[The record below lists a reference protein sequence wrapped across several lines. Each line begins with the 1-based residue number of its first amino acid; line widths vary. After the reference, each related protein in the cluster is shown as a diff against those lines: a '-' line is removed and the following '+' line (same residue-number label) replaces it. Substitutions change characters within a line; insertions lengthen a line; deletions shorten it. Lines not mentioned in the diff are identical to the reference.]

1 MYRCHFL
8 VVTFLVAAMTGCQSS
23 GPDSSGPREGYF
35 TWVDDQGQ
43 VRHTPIP
50 KASRDDKNSTD
61 DGQGDRTGVSA
72 EPDGSSD
79 AAEGSS
85 DAAEGSSSETYND
98 EFNLEN
104 YPDGNQ
110 LEKDGYVRPGEPQ
123 PYFTWQD
130 AEGNVRV
137 SYYQPDTRSEVE
149 KGRIKPPVQLTE
161 ASIHQAGEASVETGL
176 PEGADPEAQAVLGLE
191 PGAKSFFA
199 QWSGQCCR
207 DLDRSEPEV
216 WQQGREF
223 GIDMDRTAKAHSFST
238 GDSPYRLVRLP
249 SAELYSD
256 FILHLRS
263 FEKDGVFVP
272 SVAFLD
278 SSFEPLRIVTDLV
291 AEYVPESWHSH
302 GYLNAYIPVFPGRG
316 ERWML
321 IFTRDEDLAGQTVIE
336 GKYGPEAIPHTR
348 TGELG
353 LSREG
358 E

>member
-1 MYRCHFL
+1 MCKCRLL
-8 VVTFLVAAMTGCQSS
+8 VVSCLVVALAGCQSS
-23 GPDSSGPREGYF
+23 GPDSSGDRSGYF
-35 TWVDDQGQ
+35 TWVDEQGR

-50 KASRDDKNSTD
+50 KAAVESGKDDDNQGQNSK
-61 DGQGDRTGVSA
+61 GEEPGKGLENSA
-72 EPDGSSD
+72 AQEYD
-79 AAEGSS
+79 
-85 DAAEGSSSETYND
+85 D

-110 LEKDGYVRPGEPQ
+110 LEKDGYIRPGEPQ
-123 PYFTWQD
+123 PYFTWRD

-137 SYYQPDTRSEVE
+137 SYYQPDTRSAVE

-161 ASIHQAGEASVETGL
+161 ASIHQPGAVSGEAAL
-176 PEGADPEAQAVLGLE
+176 PEGADPKAMAVLGME
-191 PGAKSFFA
+191 PEGESFFE
-199 QWSGQCCR
+199 QWSRECCR
-207 DLDRSEPEV
+207 TMDRAESEG

-223 GIDMDRTAKAHSFST
+223 GIDMDETAPVHPFST

-249 SAELYSD
+249 PAETHND
-256 FILHLRS
+256 FILRLRS
-263 FEKDGVFVP
+263 FARNGVFVP

-278 SSFEPLRIVTDLV
+278 ASFAPVRVVTDLV

-302 GYLNAYIPVFPGRG
+302 GYLQAYIPVFPGRE
-316 ERWML
+316 ERWMVL
-321 IFTRDEDLAGQTVIE
+321 FTRDEDLEGQTVIE
-336 GKYGPEAIPHTR
+336 GKYGPEAISHTR

>member
-8 VVTFLVAAMTGCQSS
+8 VVICLVATIAGCQSS
-23 GPDSSGPREGYF
+23 GPDSSGARDGYF

-50 KASRDDKNSTD
+50 KTSGDDDES
-61 DGQGDRTGVSA
+61 
-72 EPDGSSD
+72 SSD
-79 AAEGSS
+79 TAED
-85 DAAEGSSSETYND
+85 DASETADD

-123 PYFTWQD
+123 PYFTWRD
-130 AEGNVRV
+130 AEGNVRA
-137 SYYQPDTRSEVE
+137 SYYQPDTRSAVE
-149 KGRIKPPVQLTE
+149 KGRVKPPVQLTE
-161 ASIHQAGEASVETGL
+161 ASIYQAGEATAETDL
-176 PEGADPEAQAVLGLE
+176 PEGADPQARAVLGME
-191 PGAKSFFA
+191 PGAESFFT
-199 QWSGQCCR
+199 QWSRQCCR
-207 DLDRSEPEV
+207 DMDRSEPEV

-223 GIDMDRTAKAHSFST
+223 GINLNRKSSVYSFST

-249 SAELYSD
+249 SADLHRD
-256 FILHLRS
+256 FILQLRS
-263 FEKDGVFVP
+263 FAKDGVFVP

-278 SSFEPLRIVTDLV
+278 ESFEPLRIVTDLV

-316 ERWML
+316 ERWMV

-353 LSREG
+353 LSREEG
-358 E
+358 H

>member
-1 MYRCHFL
+1 MYKRHLL
-8 VVTFLVAAMTGCQSS
+8 VVTCLVVAMAGCQSS
-23 GPDSSGPREGYF
+23 GPDSSGGREGYF
-35 TWVDDQGQ
+35 TWVDEQGR

-50 KASRDDKNSTD
+50 KAAVDDHEGGKD
-61 DGQGDRTGVSA
+61 DGDGGDGGGNR
-72 EPDGSSD
+72 EDLSSQ
-79 AAEGSS
+79 
-85 DAAEGSSSETYND
+85 TYDD

-123 PYFTWQD
+123 PYFTWRD
-130 AEGNVRV
+130 AEGNFRV
-137 SYYQPDTRSEVE
+137 SYYQPDTRSAVE
-149 KGRIKPPVQLTE
+149 KGRIKPPVQLTD
-161 ASIHQAGEASVETGL
+161 ASIHQAGEDSGEAGL
-176 PEGADPEAQAVLGLE
+176 PEGADSEAMAVLGME
-191 PGAKSFFA
+191 PGAESFFA
-199 QWSGQCCR
+199 QWSRQCCR
-207 DLDRSEPEV
+207 NMDTAESEE

-223 GIDMDRTAKAHSFST
+223 GIDMDETAPVHPFST

-249 SAELYSD
+249 SAETHND

-263 FEKDGVFVP
+263 FANDGVFVP

-278 SSFEPLRIVTDLV
+278 GSFTPLRVVTELV

-302 GYLNAYIPVFPGRG
+302 GYLHAYIPVFPGRD
-316 ERWML
+316 ERWMV
-321 IFTRDEDLAGQTVIE
+321 IFTRADDLAGQTVIE

>member
-1 MYRCHFL
+1 MNKCHFL
-8 VVTFLVAAMTGCQSS
+8 VVACLVATMAGCQSS
-23 GPDSSGPREGYF
+23 GSGSDVSREGYF
-35 TWVDDQGQ
+35 TWVDEQGQ

-50 KASRDDKNSTD
+50 KASGD
-61 DGQGDRTGVSA
+61 DGPSHVDDDPEDRSASSPVSAKNDASGVS
-72 EPDGSSD
+72 
-79 AAEGSS
+79 
-85 DAAEGSSSETYND
+85 SEAYDD

-123 PYFTWQD
+123 PYFTWRD
-130 AEGNVRV
+130 AEGNFRV
-137 SYYQPDTRSEVE
+137 SYYQPDTRTAVE

-161 ASIHQAGEASVETGL
+161 ASIHREGAAPLETGL
-176 PEGADPEAQAVLGLE
+176 PEGADPEALAVLGME
-191 PGAKSFFA
+191 SDTESFFA
-199 QWSGQCCR
+199 QWSGQCCQN
-207 DLDRSEPEV
+207 LDMTEAEK

-223 GIDMDRTAKAHSFST
+223 GVDIDRTAPVHSFST
-238 GDSPYRLVRLP
+238 GKSPYRLVKLP
-249 SAELYSD
+249 PAEVHND

-263 FEKDGVFVP
+263 FAKDGVFVP

-278 SSFEPLRIVTDLV
+278 ASLVPLRIVTDLV

-302 GYLNAYIPVFPGRG
+302 GYLHAYIPVFPGRG

-321 IFTRDEDLAGQTVIE
+321 IFTRDNDLASQTVIE
-336 GKYGPEAIPHTR
+336 GEYGPEAIPHTR

>member
-1 MYRCHFL
+1 MYRCH
-8 VVTFLVAAMTGCQSS
+8 VLVATCLALAVTGCQSS
-23 GPDSSGPREGYF
+23 GPESSGSRDGYF
-35 TWVDDQGQ
+35 TWVDEQGQ

-50 KASRDDKNSTD
+50 KASRDDEGED
-61 DGQGDRTGVSA
+61 DSGGNEGSPADTGRTGSRESA
-72 EPDGSSD
+72 GSGARD
-79 AAEGSS
+79 
-85 DAAEGSSSETYND
+85 D

-110 LEKDGYVRPGEPQ
+110 LEKDGYIRPGEPQ
-123 PYFTWQD
+123 PYFTWRD

-137 SYYQPDTRSEVE
+137 SYYQPDTRSAVE

-161 ASIHQAGEASVETGL
+161 ASIYQPGEASGDASL
-176 PEGADPEAQAVLGLE
+176 PEGADPEALAVLDME
-191 PGAKSFFA
+191 QGAESFFA
-199 QWSGQCCR
+199 QWSRECCQN
-207 DLDRSEPEV
+207 LERSESEK
-216 WQQGREF
+216 WQHGREF
-223 GIDMDRTAKAHSFST
+223 GIDMDESAPVHPFST
-238 GDSPYRLVRLP
+238 GKSPYRLVRLP
-249 SAELYSD
+249 SADAHRD

-263 FEKDGVFVP
+263 FSRDGVFVP

-278 SSFEPLRIVTDLV
+278 GSFTPLRVVTDLV

-302 GYLNAYIPVFPGRG
+302 GYLEAYIPVFPSRG
-316 ERWML
+316 ERWMV